1 MVRERA
7 LSQVTLRKYEKPKN
21 LDEREISKRLCLS
34 YGLLQP
40 GDSRDV
46 VVDIL
51 MCFIENNAIK
61 NHVSIKEVEDYVY
74 QKREKAGLEI
84 NGITPSNIL
93 RQIRRI
99 KNLGL
104 IEKLPQGY
112 RIKEFMP
119 LKQLFYEHFMP
130 YIVQPII
137 ERIGEFS
144 GKADTIFSKKEQK
157 PQK

>member
-51 MCFIENNAIK
+51 MCFIENSVLK
-61 NHVSIKEVEDYVY
+61 KPLSIKEVEDYVY

-104 IEKLPQGY
+104 IEKIPEGY

-144 GKADTIFSKKEQK
+144 GKADLIFSKKEQK
-157 PQK
+157 TQK